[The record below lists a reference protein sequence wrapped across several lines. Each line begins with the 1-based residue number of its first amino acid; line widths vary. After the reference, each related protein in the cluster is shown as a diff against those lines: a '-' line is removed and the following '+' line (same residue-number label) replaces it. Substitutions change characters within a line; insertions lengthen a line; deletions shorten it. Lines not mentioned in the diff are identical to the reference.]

1 MPRLSLILALLLV
14 AGCAKQDPSPHAE
27 KPVKAPIAVEVSAAA
42 PGDIQRAL
50 TLSGDIRA
58 ARETPVSAR
67 VGGRLETLL
76 VDEGTRVQAG
86 QALARIDD
94 TDLKLQLLQAEAQLA
109 AAQANRA
116 SSATN
121 LATTTDNLKR
131 LQQLHG
137 EGGVSDQQLIQT
149 RGQAQAAEAGVR
161 AAEAQIAQAR
171 AAIALAK
178 SQLSYTTITAPFA
191 GVVTQKQAEIGT
203 MLQPMAPVFTV
214 ASVKDLEVKVPV
226 GQAFLGGVH
235 PGQSAS
241 FNVPT
246 YPGRSFSARVKEVA
260 PTVDVGTRTATV
272 TLAIPNEEGLLAP
285 GMFARV
291 NLPTASREDVVVVP
305 EAAVVSNGERE
316 FVFVVAAGTAE
327 RREVKTG
334 LREDQRVELT
344 AGVEPG
350 DAIVT
355 LGQGMLEDGD
365 TVKVVNDGKEAIQ

>member
-1 MPRLSLILALLLV
+1 
-14 AGCAKQDPSPHAE
+14 
-27 KPVKAPIAVEVSAAA
+27 
-42 PGDIQRAL
+42 
-50 TLSGDIRA
+50 
-58 ARETPVSAR
+58 
-67 VGGRLETLL
+67 
-76 VDEGTRVQAG
+76 
-86 QALARIDD
+86 
-94 TDLKLQLLQAEAQLA
+94 AEAQLA

-121 LATTTDNLKR
+121 LATASDHLTR
-131 LQQLHG
+131 LQALHS

-171 AAIALAK
+171 AAIALAQ
-178 SQLSYTTITAPFA
+178 SQLSYTTIAAPFA
-191 GVVTQKQAEIGT
+191 GVVTKKQAEVGT

-214 ASVKDLEVKVPV
+214 ASVKQLEVKVPV

-235 PGQSAS
+235 PGQSAT
-241 FNVPT
+241 FHVPT
-246 YPGRSFSARVKEVA
+246 YPGRAFSARVQEVA
-260 PTVDVGTRTATV
+260 PTVDTGTRTATV

-291 NLPTASREDVVVVP
+291 SLPTASREDVVVVP
-305 EAAVVSNGERE
+305 ETAVVSNGERE

-334 LREDQRVELT
+334 LREGQRVELT
-344 AGVEPG
+344 SGVEPG

-355 LGQGMLEDGD
+355 LGQGMLEHGD
-365 TVKVVNDGKEAIQ
+365 SVKVVNEGKEAIQ